1 MFNSRHLLR
10 PFTREVV
17 FRLIKNMNP
26 SSPYLDPGISHSPR
40 QNLLSL
46 RISIGSAMLT
56 QPRWPK
62 ISPGAMMKTYEIK
75 GYFDRIIVVCDRVP
89 ISKQYIWSVIYVG
102 PYFCYWISREFCR
115 SIAPLRYQI
124 RTISKIMWMSKSDTQ
139 FWFRHQFHAI
149 SLKSSWDH
157 PVERVLKIF

>member
-1 MFNSRHLLR
+1 
-10 PFTREVV
+10 
-17 FRLIKNMNP
+17 
-26 SSPYLDPGISHSPR
+26 
-40 QNLLSL
+40 
-46 RISIGSAMLT
+46 
-56 QPRWPK
+56 
-62 ISPGAMMKTYEIK
+62 MMKIYEIK

-124 RTISKIMWMSKSDTQ
+124 RTIYKIMWMWKSDNQ
-139 FWFRHQFHAI
+139 FWFLHQFHAI

-157 PVERVLKIF
+157 PVERVLKNILMTCSAGHATSWAVSWAANFQSGVVEDGKSFCLNSVQFISIFGRNITL